1 MRDETHELSDRS
13 DRSGGDPSFIVGGGA
28 TGALMRAMD
37 WADTPL
43 GPMSAWPQSL
53 RTALSICVC
62 SRFPIALFWGPEF
75 VMLYNDDLLPMV
87 GANKHP
93 HAMGRPGLEVL
104 AEIRDII
111 EPMLRRVST
120 TGDATWSEDLM
131 LPLLRDD
138 RQAESYFTFTYSPI
152 RVESG
157 GVGGVFCAVI
167 ETTARVIEERR
178 LRLLNSLAEATRAK
192 TPEQACAEAATQIA
206 RAPHDVPFALLY
218 MLDESLQ
225 VARLTGTANMAA
237 GTRLSPTSIP
247 FGTTSPWPF
256 DLATLNEPRVVEL
269 DDVPNARGAVILPI
283 ERSGGGRPFGFIVA
297 GLAPLLPQSESYDR
311 FYRLLSAGISQAV
324 SSAAAFEEERKR
336 AESLAELDRAKTT
349 FFSNVSHEFRT
360 PLTLLLGPATDALRE
375 ADLTGRERERWELV
389 NGNAQRLQK
398 LVNTLLDFSRIEAGR
413 TQARFRPTDLASL
426 TIDLA
431 SAFRSAIEGA
441 GLTFEV
447 DCPSFSSAVYV
458 DHDMWEKIVL
468 NLLSNAL
475 KFTHEGTI
483 SVRLRWV
490 HDRAELLVKD
500 SGAGI
505 AEKDLVHLF
514 ERFHRVEGTR
524 ARTHEGSGIGL
535 ALVQELV
542 RLHGGSIHV
551 DSVAGEGTAFT
562 VAVPGGK
569 AHLPADRVD
578 DGPLPTPLLT
588 NADAYVNEALRWLP
602 ESSRPTQ
609 ALPAP
614 TQNDPATALPFLL
627 DRRILIADDNP
638 DMRSYIARILRTH
651 WTVDAAENGETALQK
666 LAEARYDLV
675 LSDVMMPGIDG
686 FALLRTMRSDPRFA
700 SLPVIMLSARA
711 GEESR
716 IEGLHAGA
724 DDYLVK
730 PFSARELL
738 ARVSTHLALGRARA
752 ETRAARDRLRAFFMQ
767 APIGV
772 SIVRGD
778 DLVYELANPAYER
791 MVGRHGI
798 SGKSFR
804 EVFPELGEEA
814 PVLQMLRRILST
826 GEPFTA
832 TEYKVPL
839 VGPSGAIVDTYFL
852 FTCQP
857 VRGDDGTLD
866 TILTAA
872 IDVTEQV
879 RLREDI
885 ERARQESERASMAK
899 DEFLA
904 TASHELRTPLNAILG
919 WARLLRTGQLDPS
932 GTLRA
937 VETIERNAKSQVQ
950 LIEDILDGSR
960 IITGNLRLEIRP
972 LDMTTLV
979 SAAMDAVRPA
989 AEAKNIQ
996 ISVTVDPAASR
1007 IVGDPERLQQV
1018 VWNLGNNAIK
1028 FTPKGGSVEVRL
1040 ERIGTSIQLS
1050 VVDSGQGIS
1059 SEFLPHVFERFRQAE
1074 GTSSRRHG
1082 GLGLGLALVR
1092 HLVEAHGGTVR
1103 AESEGVG
1110 LGARFVVTL
1119 PVQAVYEEA
1128 PAGAPRAL
1136 AADDPGGPLA
1146 RLNGV
1151 DVLVVDDEADARD
1164 LVATVLRAQGA
1175 EVTTAS
1181 SAEQALELLSKT
1193 SPMVLLSDIGMPET
1207 DGYALIRRVRTM
1219 IGTKGAEIAAIA
1231 LTAYAR
1237 EEDRRRALEAGF
1249 QTYVAKPVEPAEL
1262 VRVVAALV
1270 QDKGRLGSA
1279 DAPTFALDRAGTFLK
1294 FEKLLESQGV
1304 HEALHFLNSRTP
1316 HRFTGVYRF
1325 DPPMLRNVH
1334 LVDSYAPELVKGDD
1348 APMTETYCS
1357 IVGDTERPFTVEDA
1371 RRDDRLRTH
1380 PARNSVISYC
1390 GVLLR
1395 DERGKPFGTLCH
1407 FDLLPCDVP
1416 VTELPLM
1423 EAAAPCLMKALR
1435 RG

>member
-1 MRDETHELSDRS
+1 VRQGSDRPIDRS
-13 DRSGGDPSFIVGGGA
+13 DRSGSDPSFIVAGGE
-28 TGALMRAMD
+28 TGALMRTID
-37 WADTPL
+37 WGKTPL
-43 GPMSAWPQSL
+43 GPQHAWPQSL
-53 RTALSICVC
+53 RTALSICLS

-131 LPLLRDD
+131 LPLLRDEV
-138 RQAESYFTFTYSPI
+138 QAESYFTFTYSPI

-192 TPEQACAEAATQIA
+192 TPEQACADAALQIA
-206 RAPHDVPFALLY
+206 RFPQDVPFALLY
-218 MLDESLQ
+218 LLDDSSR
-225 VARLTGTANMAA
+225 VARLTGIANMADLTA
-237 GTRLSPTSIP
+237 RSPTSIP
-247 FGTTSPWPF
+247 FGETSPWPF
-256 DLATLNEPRVVEL
+256 GDLETLNEPRSVEL
-269 DDVPNARGAVILPI
+269 DDVPGARGAVILPI

-297 GLAPLLPQSESYDR
+297 GLAPLLPRTESYDR
-311 FYRLLSAGISQAV
+311 FHKLLSASISQAV
-324 SSAAAFEEERKR
+324 SSTSAFEEERKR
-336 AESLAELDRAKTT
+336 AEALAELDRAKTT
-349 FFSNVSHEFRT
+349 FFGNVSHEFRT
-360 PLTLLLGPATDALRE
+360 PLTLLLGPAADALGETNLPAR
-375 ADLTGRERERWELV
+375 DRERWELV
-389 NGNAQRLQK
+389 HGNAQRLQK

-413 TQARFRPTDLASL
+413 AQARFRPTDLASL

-431 SAFRSAIEGA
+431 SAFRSAIERA

-447 DCPSFSSAVYV
+447 DCPPFSPAVYV

-483 SVRLRWV
+483 SVSLRWRGD
-490 HDRAELLVKD
+490 HAELHVRD
-500 SGAGI
+500 SGTGI
-505 AEKDLVHLF
+505 AQKDLAHLF
-514 ERFHRVEGTR
+514 ERFRRVEGTR

-542 RLHGGSIHV
+542 RLHGGSIRV
-551 DSVAGEGTAFT
+551 DSVVGEGTRFT
-562 VAVPGGK
+562 VLVPGGTS
-569 AHLPADRVD
+569 HLPADRIED
-578 DGPLPTPLLT
+578 STSPTLHLA

-602 ESSRPTQ
+602 ESSRPSQT
-609 ALPAP
+609 LPAS
-614 TQNDPATALPFLL
+614 TENGAATALPFLL
-627 DRRILIADDNP
+627 DRRILVADDNP

-651 WTVDAAENGETALQK
+651 WTVDVVENGEAALRR

-675 LSDVMMPGIDG
+675 LCDVMMPGLDG
-686 FALLRTMRSDPRFA
+686 FALLRAVRSDPRFA
-700 SLPVIMLSARA
+700 GLPVIMLSARA

-716 IEGLHAGA
+716 VEGLHAGA

-730 PFSARELL
+730 PFSARELV

-752 ETRAARDRLRAFFMQ
+752 ETRLARDRLRTFFMQ

-772 SIVRGD
+772 SIVRGHD
-778 DLVYELANPAYER
+778 FVYELANPAYER
-791 MVGRHGI
+791 MVGRRDI
-798 SGKSFR
+798 VGKSFR
-804 EVFPELGEEA
+804 EVFPELNEDA
-814 PVLQMLRRILST
+814 PVLQMLRHILTT

-832 TEYKVPL
+832 SEYKVPL
-839 VGPSGAIVDTYFL
+839 ASPSGAIVDTYFL
-852 FTCQP
+852 FTSQP
-857 VRGDDGTLD
+857 VRSDDGTLD

-879 RLREDI
+879 RLREGI
-885 ERARQESERASMAK
+885 ERARQESERASLAK

-919 WARLLRTGQLDPS
+919 WARLLRAGQLDPS
-932 GTLRA
+932 GYLRA

-960 IITGNLRLEIRP
+960 IITGKLRLEIRP

-979 SAAMDAVRPA
+979 SAAMDAIRPA
-989 AEAKNIQ
+989 AEAKSIRVS
-996 ISVTVDPAASR
+996 ITLDPMAAR
-1007 IVGDPERLQQV
+1007 IVGDPGRLQQV
-1018 VWNLGNNAIK
+1018 VWNLANNAIK
-1028 FTPKGGSVEVRL
+1028 FTPRGGSVEVRL
-1040 ERIGTSIQLS
+1040 ERVGTSIQLA
-1050 VVDSGQGIS
+1050 VLDSGQGIS
-1059 SEFLPHVFERFRQAE
+1059 SEFLPHVFERFRQAD
-1074 GTSSRRHG
+1074 GSSSRRHG

-1103 AESEGVG
+1103 AESAGVDR
-1110 LGARFVVTL
+1110 GARFIVTL
-1119 PVQAVYEEA
+1119 PVQAVYEQA
-1128 PAGAPRAL
+1128 PSDAPRAV
-1136 AADDPGGPLA
+1136 AANDRGRPLQH
-1146 RLNGV
+1146 LYGV
-1151 DVLVVDDEADARD
+1151 RVLVVDDEEDARD

-1181 SAEQALELLSKT
+1181 SAAQVMDLLSKT
-1193 SPMVLLSDIGMPET
+1193 SPTVLISDIGMPET
-1207 DGYALIRRVRTM
+1207 DGYELIRRVRTLTS
-1219 IGTKGAEIAAIA
+1219 IPAIA

-1249 QTYVAKPVEPAEL
+1249 QAYVAKPVEPAEL
-1262 VRVVAALV
+1262 VRVVAALLS
-1270 QDKGRLGSA
+1270 DTSRHGSA
-1279 DAPTFALDRAGTFLK
+1279 EVQAVALERADTFLK
-1294 FEKLLESQGV
+1294 FEKVLEARGI

-1325 DPPMLRNVH
+1325 DPPMLRNLH
-1334 LVDSYAPELVKGDD
+1334 LVDSYAPQLVKGED
-1348 APMTETYCS
+1348 APMAQTYCS
-1357 IVGDTERPFTVEDA
+1357 IVADIERPFTTEES

-1380 PARNSVISYC
+1380 PARENVISYC

-1395 DERGKPFGTLCH
+1395 DELGKPFGTLCH
-1407 FDLLPCDVP
+1407 FDQMPCGIP
-1416 VTELPLM
+1416 VAELPLM
-1423 EAAAPCLMKALR
+1423 EAAAPYLMKALR
-1435 RG
+1435 QAPR